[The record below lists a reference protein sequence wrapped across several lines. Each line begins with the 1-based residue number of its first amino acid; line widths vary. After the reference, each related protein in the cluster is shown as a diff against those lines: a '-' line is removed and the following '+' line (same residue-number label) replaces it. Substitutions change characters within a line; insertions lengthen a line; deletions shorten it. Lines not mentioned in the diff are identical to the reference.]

1 MLVLESMR
9 AVGRRGLSVTG
20 DCSFER
26 TGIGLSTGP
35 VLGLKRPFPDV
46 FRRFGAVS
54 DSGWG
59 AAGNRNSGMD
69 MGFDKALDDLR
80 CTDTT
85 FDDWGLF
92 EPIGSRPNLSG
103 GYEALKRGEDT
114 PL

>member
-26 TGIGLSTGP
+26 TGIGPSTGP
-35 VLGLKRPFPDV
+35 VLGLKSPFPDT
-46 FRRFGAVS
+46 FRRFEAVS
-54 DSGWG
+54 DSGGG
-59 AAGNRNSGMD
+59 AAGNRNSGMG

-80 CTDTT
+80 CTDT

-92 EPIGSRPNLSG
+92 GPVGSRPNLSG
-103 GYEALKRGEDT
+103 GYEALKSGEDT